1 MIFNFTKKYK
11 FSTRIQM
18 NDKLLEIVNDTKILG
33 LIISNDF
40 SWRKNT
46 DNLIRKAN
54 ARRIIIRKLVEFPI
68 IVQDLV
74 NLYCIYIRSIIIK

>member
-1 MIFNFTKKYK
+1 
-11 FSTRIQM
+11 M